1 MRRLAL
7 ALAVFALA
15 AGAARA
21 DPVPARVTLIS
32 DSVGG
37 GAIFSYDDARAVLG
51 SGIDLQN
58 EWRSCRKLVEI
69 GCAQPAGPPP
79 SALDTIESL
88 AAELGP
94 IVVVDVGYNDVSD
107 GYGAGLDEVMQA
119 LVAAGV
125 RRVIWVTLEET
136 TPVWLAI
143 NEQIRAASA
152 RWPALTV
159 ADWAAVA
166 AGRPWL
172 YDGAHMNHNGARA
185 FARFLRP
192 YVVEAVAGLSARRLE
207 VAP

>member
-1 MRRLAL
+1 VKLIAL
-7 ALAVFALA
+7 AVAVFALA

-21 DPVPARVTLIS
+21 DPAPPRVTLIS

-58 EWRSCRKLVEI
+58 EWLSCRKLVET
-69 GCAQPAGPPP
+69 GCAQPTGPPP
-79 SALDTIESL
+79 SALDTIDSL
-88 AAELGP
+88 GAELGP
-94 IVVVDVGYNDVSD
+94 IVVVDVGYNDLSD
-107 GYGAGLDEVMQA
+107 GYADGLDRVMEA
-119 LVAAGV
+119 LFAAGV

-136 TPVWLAI
+136 EPAWISI

-172 YDGAHMNHNGARA
+172 YDGAHMNHNGARG